1 MRRDTHSFL
10 SLKRGNRPGG
20 RVGFRGFAQRGAL
33 ATSADWTRESPN
45 QWVLLSNLGGSCD
58 LNTLYISYPS
68 VIYQAAIIDTFHLFY
83 R

>member
-1 MRRDTHSFL
+1 MHLNADL
-10 SLKRGNRPGG
+10 ELGPKRGNRPGG

-45 QWVLLSNLGGSCD
+45 QWVLLSNFGGSCD